1 MTVAATT
8 GTVLFTGF
16 PGFLGSRLLPRV
28 LGRAPEARAA
38 CLVQPKFEALAK
50 ERLAALE
57 AADPGLRGRIE
68 LVAGDL
74 TEPGLGLAEGTRLAA
89 EVTEVWH
96 LAAVYDLG
104 VPRDVGMRV
113 NVEGTRHVLRFAEG
127 CPDLRR
133 HHYVSTCYV
142 SGRHCGPFRES
153 DLDVGQA
160 FNNFYEETKFL
171 AEVLVAEARAAGMP
185 TSVYRPAIVV
195 GDSRTGDTQKFDGPY
210 FLLQWLLRQPRAL
223 ALVPLVG
230 DPTMARFNMVPSDF
244 VVDAIEHLSGLE
256 ASAGRTY
263 QLADPRPLTV
273 DGLLTEMCRATGRRG
288 VRVPLPRRLT
298 TWALAHVA
306 PLARWV
312 GIPADAVEYFVHP
325 THYDT
330 AQTDADL
337 AGSGVACP
345 PVADYL
351 PNLVRFMVEHREANV
366 GVMV

>member
-38 CLVQPKFEALAK
+38 CLVQPKFEALA
-50 ERLAALE
+50 EQRLAALE

-68 LVAGDL
+68 IVAGDL

-113 NVEGTRHVLRFAEG
+113 NVEGTRNVLRFAEG
-127 CPDLRR
+127 CSRLRR

-142 SGRHCGPFRES
+142 SGRHCGPFHER

-171 AEVLVAEARAAGMP
+171 AEVEVAAARDGGMP

-210 FLLQWLLRQPRAL
+210 FLLQWLLRQPERF

-230 DPTMARFNMVPSDF
+230 DPTMVRFNMVPSDF
-244 VVDAIEHLSGLE
+244 VIDAIEHLSGLD

-288 VRVPLPRRLT
+288 VRVPLPRKLT
-298 TWALAHVA
+298 TWALAHVE
-306 PLARWV
+306 PVARYV

-345 PVADYL
+345 AVPDYL
-351 PNLVRFMVEHREANV
+351 PALVRFMVEHRDANV

>member
-1 MTVAATT
+1 MTFAASA

-28 LGRAPEARAA
+28 LRRAPDLRAV
-38 CLVQPKFEALAK
+38 CLVQPRFQALATD
-50 ERLAALE
+50 RVAAIE
-57 AADPGLRGRIE
+57 AADAALAGRIE
-68 LVAGDL
+68 LAAGDL
-74 TEPGLGLAEGTRLAA
+74 TQPGLGLGAGADLSAEI
-89 EVTEVWH
+89 TEIWH
-96 LAAVYDLG
+96 LAAVYDLS

-113 NVEGTRHVLRFAEG
+113 NVEGTRNVLRFAAD
-127 CPDLRR
+127 CPRLAR

-142 SGRHCGPFRES
+142 SGRHCGPFHEH

-171 AEVLVAEARAAGMP
+171 AEVEVADARSGGMP
-185 TSVYRPAIVV
+185 TTVYRPAIVV

-210 FLLQWLLRQPRAL
+210 FLLQWLLRQPARL

-230 DPTMARFNMVPSDF
+230 DPTMVRFNMVPSDF
-244 VVDAIEHLSGLE
+244 VIDAIEHLSALDT
-256 ASAGRTY
+256 SVGRTY

-273 DGLLTEMCRATGRRG
+273 DELLAEMCRATGRRG

-298 TWALAHVA
+298 TWALGNVE

-345 PVADYL
+345 AVADYL
-351 PNLVRFMVEHREANV
+351 PDLVRFMVEHREANV